1 MDKATLT
8 TIQIN
13 KETNQNLRE
22 IKHKFHYKSNN
33 DLVNDMSRYFIEYN
47 VSPREASQ
55 PIFDQFKTIDKTF
68 RSFFK
73 EYENKLFKPFVNA
86 QSQVNL
92 RVLEFMEN
100 SSKIEEIDN
109 LNSDIKSAN
118 SDDILVSK
126 NDLKKVEKMIE
137 ILHDKIFRVQ
147 KQETRDN
154 NTYYLIHTYDYFA
167 LKDALNDIKIKFE

>member
-1 MDKATLT
+1 MNENKLT

-92 RVLEFMEN
+92 RLLNFIEN
-100 SSKIEEIDN
+100 PSIITEKNNDN
-109 LNSDIKSAN
+109 IVENIN
-118 SDDILVSK
+118 SDDIFISK
-126 NDLKKVEKMIE
+126 SELNTIEKLIE
-137 ILHDKIFRVQ
+137 ILHEKIFRVQ

-154 NTYYLIHTYDYFA
+154 STYYLIHTYDYFA